1 MLFPSPAMQNSFQD
15 ALSRKMA
22 ETLVQLK
29 KAGWVKRQGLKFGA
43 LVTAATGGWLVG
55 KADGETAAALAAG
68 AGALFVFLW
77 EAAWSWIEV
86 KTAAIETVKATNIEP
101 PTTKVE
107 MKQAVETITNK
118 TPEATPPPP
127 PPP

>member
-1 MLFPSPAMQNSFQD
+1 MLFHNAAMHNSFQD
-15 ALSRKMA
+15 ALSRRMA

-29 KAGWVKRQGLKFGA
+29 KAGWINRQGLKFGA
-43 LVTAATGGWLVG
+43 LITTATGAWLVG

-68 AGALFVFLW
+68 AGALFLIIW
-77 EAAWSWIEV
+77 EATWSWIEV

-127 PPP
+127 PTP

>member
-1 MLFPSPAMQNSFQD
+1 MDNSFQD

-77 EAAWSWIEV
+77 EVVWSWIEV

-101 PTTKVE
+101 PSNKAE
-107 MKQAVETITNK
+107 MKQAVETITDK
-118 TPEATPPPP
+118 TPSTPTPPPTP
-127 PPP
+127 

>member
-1 MLFPSPAMQNSFQD
+1 MQNSFQD

-68 AGALFVFLW
+68 AGALFLILW
-77 EAAWSWIEV
+77 EATWSWIEV

-101 PTTKVE
+101 QTVKAVNIEPPTDKTE
-107 MKQAVETITNK
+107 AKQAVETITQKNS
-118 TPEATPPPP
+118 
-127 PPP
+127 